1 MKLLE
6 KRKSKEMVSRN
17 GNEKFSIKLIIY
29 QIHIFTQISQ
39 NKAQFIT
46 RISIHRQKFNEMY
59 IFIFL
64 LNLSTFKVSFQ
75 G

>member
-6 KRKSKEMVSRN
+6 KRKRKEMVSRN
-17 GNEKFSIKLIIY
+17 GNEKFSVKPIIY

-46 RISIHRQKFNEMY
+46 RISKKRFPDDGPH
-59 IFIFL
+59 
-64 LNLSTFKVSFQ
+64 
-75 G
+75 